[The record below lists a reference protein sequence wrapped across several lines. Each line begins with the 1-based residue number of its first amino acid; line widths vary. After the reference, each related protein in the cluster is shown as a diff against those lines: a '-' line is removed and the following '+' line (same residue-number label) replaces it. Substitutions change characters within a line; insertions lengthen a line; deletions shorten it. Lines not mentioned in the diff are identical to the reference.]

1 MAKLL
6 YIEGSP
12 RGERSKSTVV
22 AMAYLA
28 AYKIAHPDDV
38 VETMNLWQVSLPS
51 FDGAM
56 IEAKYAVLHGQAHTP
71 EQAAAWKTVSD
82 MASSFASADRYL
94 ISVPMWNFSLPYKVK
109 HYFDIIIQPGLT
121 FSFSPATGYTGLV
134 KGKKAV
140 VVYARGGAYGP
151 GTGAE
156 AYDLQTKTLSGL
168 LGFIGVTDQQSILV
182 EPMLAGSDTVEKAV
196 LAACEQAQKLV

>member
-1 MAKLL
+1 
-6 YIEGSP
+6 
-12 RGERSKSTVV
+12 VV
-22 AMAYLA
+22 AIAYLE
-28 AYKIAHPDDV
+28 AYKAAHPEDV
-38 VETMNLWQVSLPS
+38 VETLNLWQVSLPS

-56 IEAKYAVLHGQAHTP
+56 IEAKYAVLHGQAHTT
-71 EQAAAWKTVSD
+71 EQAEAWKTVSD
-82 MASSFASADRYL
+82 MAATFASADRYL

-134 KGKKAV
+134 TGKKAV

-182 EPMLAGSDTVEKAV
+182 EPMLAGRDTVDKAV
-196 LAACEQAQKLV
+196 LAACEQARNLVYN